1 MDKIKEVAVLKRTGE
16 YINFKKKEVGVPR
29 ELKEGDILVL
39 YDSDSDSNA
48 FFKIRLIDDNYIYT
62 DQLQVVNRFDIP
74 QEEESQ

>member
-1 MDKIKEVAVLKRTGE
+1 MGKVIEAVILKRTGE
-16 YINFKKKEVGVPR
+16 YINFKKKEVGVSR

-39 YDSDSDSNA
+39 HTTSDSNA

>member
-1 MDKIKEVAVLKRTGE
+1 MGKIKEVVLLKRTGE

-62 DQLQVVNRFDIP
+62 DQLQIVNRFDIP
-74 QEEESQ
+74 QEEES

>member
-1 MDKIKEVAVLKRTGE
+1 MDKIKEVVFLKRTGE

-29 ELKEGDILVL
+29 ELKDGDILVL
-39 YDSDSDSNA
+39 HTSDNNA
-48 FFKIRLIDDNYIYT
+48 FFNIRLIDDNYIYT

>member
-1 MDKIKEVAVLKRTGE
+1 MDKIKEVVFLKRTGE

-29 ELKEGDILVL
+29 ELKDGDILVL
-39 YDSDSDSNA
+39 HTSDSNA
-48 FFKIRLIDDNYIYT
+48 FFNIRLIDDNYIYT